1 MKQPDLHHEGPL
13 TLELVSGL
21 MDQISSA
28 LFKISTFTP
37 EQPDKDWQDC
47 KNKWIDVLNDCG
59 LGCTAVFV
67 KLSNNIEHRLKDDH
81 KIVDNTL
88 CVLRDFEIAKSV
100 NFEK

>member
-1 MKQPDLHHEGPL
+1 MNQPDLHHEGPL
-13 TLELVSGL
+13 TLELVSDL
-21 MDQISSA
+21 LDKVKIALDEISV
-28 LFKISTFTP
+28 FVP
-37 EQPDKDWQDC
+37 EKPDKDWQNC
-47 KNKWIDVLNDCG
+47 KNKWIDILVDCG

-88 CVLRDFEIAKSV
+88 CVLRDFSIAKSA